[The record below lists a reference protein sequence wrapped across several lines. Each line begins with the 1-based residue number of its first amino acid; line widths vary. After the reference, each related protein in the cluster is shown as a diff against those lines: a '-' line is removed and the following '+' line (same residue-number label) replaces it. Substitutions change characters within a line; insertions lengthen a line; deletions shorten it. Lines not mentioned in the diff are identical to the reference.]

1 MHQNGTAP
9 IRPRP
14 HDSNKQ
20 NNRVLELFGIAKNLS
35 LSQTKRNDSHW
46 TAFFLEDLSSW
57 TLPTR
62 LSLLFFGPE
71 GPFTPVSSTR
81 RRNVYFTSEQSS

>member
-46 TAFFLEDLSSW
+46 TSFF
-57 TLPTR
+57 R
-62 LSLLFFGPE
+62 RSLFLDTADKTISLVFRPE

-81 RRNVYFTSEQSS
+81 RRNIYFTSEQSS